1 MTARSEQ
8 NADHGPG
15 ILNPA
20 PANPTGGAMKIS
32 ELITVLEQARLFTG
46 EDCEVYMKC
55 EHDPFIPSHVEDI
68 EVTLYSATVVLL

>member
-1 MTARSEQ
+1 
-8 NADHGPG
+8 
-15 ILNPA
+15 
-20 PANPTGGAMKIS
+20 MKIS